1 MMILPQPTQNP
12 ARPNYLIN
20 TYNQCLPRV
29 AFVYLI
35 RLTYQPASGDY
46 LDSTHF
52 TAEKVL
58 EALRNLDP
66 KKASGIDNIP
76 QLF

>member
-1 MMILPQPTQNP
+1 MFTQSSF
-12 ARPNYLIN
+12 
-20 TYNQCLPRV
+20 CLPDTTNLP
-29 AFVYLI
+29 AF
-35 RLTYQPASGDY
+35 GDY
-46 LDSTHF
+46 LDSIHF